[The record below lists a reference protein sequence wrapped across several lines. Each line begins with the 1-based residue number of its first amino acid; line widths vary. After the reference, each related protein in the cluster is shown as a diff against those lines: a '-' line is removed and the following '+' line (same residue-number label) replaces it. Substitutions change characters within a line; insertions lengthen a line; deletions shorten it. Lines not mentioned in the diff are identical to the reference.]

1 MAPAKSASP
10 ILGWRELPRASRA
23 RRRALERRPTWLR
36 SNWRASKSPPGAT
49 STRWVWSSTKSS
61 PASAPSKIGRASC
74 RERGEISGGAGSFK
88 KKKEDEQSLCLIT
101 KGQRQM
107 VKIALNKRL
116 IQRVLIPLISI
127 SDYVLRLGADYRRT
141 VQSRHCV
148 VCL

>member
-88 KKKEDEQSLCLIT
+88 KKKEDLSGGEADVLKNKMLWPLARRDHDA
-101 KGQRQM
+101 RQACSHP
-107 VKIALNKRL
+107 IL
-116 IQRVLIPLISI
+116 
-127 SDYVLRLGADYRRT
+127 
-141 VQSRHCV
+141 
-148 VCL
+148 

>member
-74 RERGEISGGAGSFK
+74 REKGEISGGAGSFK
-88 KKKEDEQSLCLIT
+88 KKKKELGITLCHHSYFAPTDALSDAPIQSHRSHTL
-101 KGQRQM
+101 
-107 VKIALNKRL
+107 
-116 IQRVLIPLISI
+116 
-127 SDYVLRLGADYRRT
+127 ADTHSASHPSYD
-141 VQSRHCV
+141 VCV
-148 VCL
+148 VSDTLTCLYCSD